1 MLLGSGFSQGWG
13 WGGTH
18 APGYGNVT
26 ISYNKIFNV
35 MTKMKDGGG
44 IYVNGYTNDKW
55 TNVMSHNWVD
65 HDMHVFA
72 VYCAMSRLFQTAFLT
87 PTRYMS
93 S

>member
-1 MLLGSGFSQGWG
+1 M
-13 WGGTH
+13 
-18 APGYGNVT
+18 T
-26 ISYNKIFNV
+26 ISYNRIFNV

-72 VYCAMSRLFQTAFLT
+72 VYCAMPDFPDLVVYPIVVHVALLYGHLS
-87 PTRYMS
+87 
-93 S
+93 

>member
-1 MLLGSGFSQGWG
+1 
-13 WGGTH
+13 
-18 APGYGNVT
+18 
-26 ISYNKIFNV
+26 

-72 VYCAMSRLFQTAFLT
+72 VYCAMS
-87 PTRYMS
+87 
-93 S
+93 